1 MERRLQLEGNGGRGN
16 EPTSY
21 SVGYRSTQQVQGSLA
36 MPVSAAA
43 SLSPV
48 RYDPSVEQ
56 FDADEAETNQGLIH
70 TITKI
75 QQKVY
80 DDSAHASRSVHA
92 KGHGL
97 LIGELRVLD
106 GLPEYLAQGL
116 FAAVATY
123 PVVMRLSTIP
133 GDILEDGISVPRGL
147 ALKVVGVPGARVT
160 GSEGD
165 VTQDFV
171 LANGPV
177 FAKSHPKSFL
187 TTLKQL
193 AATTDKAPGLKKIL
207 SVVMRGTE
215 KLLESVGGQSST
227 LMTLGG
233 YPEVHILGDEFYS
246 QTPYLYG
253 SYMAKFSVK
262 PLSAGLRNLAK
273 APLDLKG
280 NPDGIRESVVNYFQS
295 NSGEWELQVQVC
307 TDLKAMPVEDAAKA
321 WPEDQSPYQP
331 VARITM
337 PSQDAWSA
345 SRVKAIEGKMSFSA
359 WHALAAHR
367 PLGAMNRV
375 RKAVYDAA
383 ARFRAEHNHVVVSE
397 PGSRAELPV

>member
-1 MERRLQLEGNGGRGN
+1 
-16 EPTSY
+16 
-21 SVGYRSTQQVQGSLA
+21 
-36 MPVSAAA
+36 
-43 SLSPV
+43 
-48 RYDPSVEQ
+48 
-56 FDADEAETNQGLIH
+56 
-70 TITKI
+70 
-75 QQKVY
+75 
-80 DDSAHASRSVHA
+80 
-92 KGHGL
+92 
-97 LIGELRVLD
+97 
-106 GLPEYLAQGL
+106 
-116 FAAVATY
+116 
-123 PVVMRLSTIP
+123 
-133 GDILEDGISVPRGL
+133 
-147 ALKVVGVPGARVT
+147 VT

-187 TTLKQL
+187 TTLEQL
-193 AATTDKAPGLKKIL
+193 AATTDKAPGLKKML

-253 SYMAKFSVK
+253 TYMAKFSVK
-262 PLSAGLRNLAK
+262 PFSAGLRDLVK
-273 APLDLKG
+273 APLDLKDK
-280 NPDGIRESVVNYFQS
+280 PDGIRESVVSYFRV
-295 NSGEWELQVQVC
+295 NSGEWELQAQVC
-307 TDLKAMPVEDAAKA
+307 TELKAMPIEDPAKA

-331 VARITM
+331 VARIVI

-345 SRVKAIEGKMSFSA
+345 SRVKAIEGEMSFSA

-383 ARFRAEHNHVVVSE
+383 ARFRAEHNHFVVSE
-397 PGSRAELPV
+397 PRARADLPV

>member
-1 MERRLQLEGNGGRGN
+1 MTGMRDPPIL
-16 EPTSY
+16 
-21 SVGYRSTQQVQGSLA
+21 
-36 MPVSAAA
+36 
-43 SLSPV
+43 LSPV
-48 RYDPSVEQ
+48 RYDRSIEHL
-56 FDADEAETNQGLIH
+56 DKDEAATNQGLID

-75 QQKVY
+75 QTKVY
-80 DDSAHASRSVHA
+80 EDSAHASRGVHA

-97 LIGELRVLD
+97 LVGELRVLE
-106 GLPEYLAQGL
+106 GLPAYLAQGL
-116 FAAVATY
+116 FATVASY
-123 PVVMRLSTIP
+123 PIVMRFSTIP
-133 GDILEDGISVPRGL
+133 GDILDDSISVPRGL
-147 ALKVVGVPGARVT
+147 ALKVIGVHGPRVS

-177 FAKSHPKSFL
+177 FAKAHPKSFL
-187 TTLKQL
+187 STLKQL

-227 LMTLGG
+227 IMTLGG

-246 QTPYLYG
+246 QTPFLYG
-253 SYMAKFSVK
+253 EYMAKFAVK
-262 PLSAGLRNLAK
+262 PFSEGLRSLTK

-280 NPDGIRESVVNYFQS
+280 KPNGIRDAVVEFFRT
-295 NSGEWELQVQVC
+295 NSAEWEVQAQLC
-307 TDLKAMPVEDAAKA
+307 TDLKAMPIEDASKQ

-331 VARITM
+331 VARIVM
-337 PSQDAWSA
+337 PAQDAWSA
-345 SRVKAIEGKMSFSA
+345 SRVQAVDEQMSFSS

-375 RKAVYDAA
+375 RKTVYDTA
-383 ARFRAEHNHVVVSE
+383 ARFRAEHNQVSVTE
-397 PGSRAELPV
+397 PRTISELPR

>member
-1 MERRLQLEGNGGRGN
+1 MSSS
-16 EPTSY
+16 TSTT
-21 SVGYRSTQQVQGSLA
+21 SSK
-36 MPVSAAA
+36 
-43 SLSPV
+43 LSPV
-48 RYDPSVEQ
+48 RYEPSIEHL
-56 FDADEAETNQGLIH
+56 DKDEAGTNQGLIE

-80 DDSAHASRSVHA
+80 QDASHASRGVHA
-92 KGHGL
+92 KGHGI
-97 LIGELRVLD
+97 LIGEMRVLP
-106 GLPEYLAQGL
+106 GLPAYLAQGL
-116 FAAVATY
+116 FATPATY

-133 GDILEDGISVPRGL
+133 GDILDDSISVPRGL
-147 ALKVVGVPGARVT
+147 ALKVIGVPGERVS
-160 GSEGD
+160 GADGD

-187 TTLKQL
+187 STLKQL
-193 AATTDKAPGLKKIL
+193 AVTTDKAPGLKKLL

-215 KLLESVGGQSST
+215 KLLESAGGQSST

-246 QTPYLYG
+246 QTPFLYG
-253 SYMAKFSVK
+253 DYMAKFAVK
-262 PLSAGLRNLAK
+262 PSSAGLRSLSK

-280 NPDGIRESVVNYFQS
+280 NPNGIREAVVEFFRT
-295 NSGEWELQVQVC
+295 NSAEWELQAQLC
-307 TDLKAMPVEDAAKA
+307 TDLKAMPVEDAAKQ

-331 VARITM
+331 VARIVV
-337 PSQDAWSA
+337 PPQDTWSA
-345 SRVKAIEGKMSFSA
+345 TRVQAVDERMSFSV

-375 RKAVYDAA
+375 RKTVYETA
-383 ARFRAEHNHVVVSE
+383 ARFRAEHNQVTVTE
-397 PGSRAELPV
+397 PKTITDLGV

>member
-1 MERRLQLEGNGGRGN
+1 
-16 EPTSY
+16 
-21 SVGYRSTQQVQGSLA
+21 

-43 SLSPV
+43 LLSPV
-48 RYDPSVEQ
+48 PYDPSVEE
-56 FDADEAETNQGLIH
+56 FDADELQTNQGLIE

-80 DDSAHASRSVHA
+80 DDSAHASRGVHA

-106 GLPEYLAQGL
+106 GLPDYLAQGL

-133 GDILEDGISVPRGL
+133 GDILDDRISVPRGL
-147 ALKVVGVPGARVT
+147 ALKVIGVPGARVA

-187 TTLKQL
+187 STLKQL
-193 AATTDKAPGLKKIL
+193 AATTDKAPGLKKLL

-215 KLLESVGGQSST
+215 KVLETVGGQSST

-253 SYMAKFSVK
+253 AYMGKFSVK
-262 PLSAGLRNLAK
+262 PLSAGLRSLAK
-273 APLDLKG
+273 APLDLKDK
-280 NPDGIRESVVNYFQS
+280 PDGIRESVVDYFRT
-295 NSGEWELQVQVC
+295 NSAEWELQVQLC
-307 TDLKAMPVEDAAKA
+307 TDLEAMPIEDAAKA
-321 WPEDQSPYQP
+321 WPEDKSAYQP
-331 VARITM
+331 AARITI
-337 PSQDAWSA
+337 PPQDAWSA
-345 SRVKAIEGKMSFSA
+345 SRVEAIDGQMSFSA

-375 RKAVYDAA
+375 RKTVYDAA
-383 ARFRAEHNHVVVSE
+383 ARFRAEHNHVVVCE
-397 PGSRAELPV
+397 PRSQADLPV